1 MAIRINSNVASTRA
15 ITDLSKL
22 DRDTQS
28 HRSRLSSGQRI
39 NSGRDDGG
47 RLAIS
52 EGMRAEIGGLA
63 EGARN
68 AEKAIDLLRVAQGGM
83 TEISGILVRM
93 RGLATEASTDTISDR
108 NREALDAEFIQLK
121 DYIDRIARL
130 AKYNHQNLLSGFG
143 NEVSSASTA
152 LTDSLQTGVDRIAL
166 GAVEA
171 ATYTFTDNAGDG
183 TITLDNGV
191 TSQTLFLDTQ
201 LSGGRVAD
209 NTTVVANFDKLGI
222 EVILAGDGVDTADGS
237 YEDGDLDGKTIVVE
251 SGVGGRFQLGGDA
264 DEADRLEYDIPDMTI
279 GGSVLNISGLSINT
293 MNGARATLAQ
303 IDEAVDRVALQR
315 GGVGA
320 IVNRL
325 EHTVNFTTGAIE
337 SVTASES
344 TVRDTDYAF
353 ETSMLARGEILA
365 EMSRI
370 AMVQSRI
377 PVDIVMGLIA

>member
-1 MAIRINSNVASTRA
+1 MAIRINSNVAFKRA
-15 ITDLSKL
+15 ITDLSRV

-52 EGMRAEIGGLA
+52 EGMRAEIGGLT

-68 AEKAIDLLRVAQGGM
+68 AEKAIDLLRVAESGM
-83 TEISGILVRM
+83 AEISDILVRM
-93 RGLATEASTDTISDR
+93 RGLATESSTDTFNDR
-108 NREALDAEFIQLK
+108 NREALDAEFNQLK
-121 DYIDRIARL
+121 DYIDRIAKL
-130 AKYNHQNLLSGFG
+130 AKYNRRNPLAGFG

-152 LTDSLQTGVDRIAL
+152 LTDSLQTGVDRIVL
-166 GAVEA
+166 GAAEA

-183 TITLDNGV
+183 TITLSNGV
-191 TSQTLFLDTQ
+191 TSQTLFMGTR

-209 NTTVVANFDKLGI
+209 GTTVVANFDRLGI
-222 EVILAGDGVDTADGS
+222 EVILAGDGVATADGS
-237 YEDGDLDGKTIVVE
+237 YQDGDLDSKTIIVE
-251 SGVGGRFQLGGDA
+251 SGIGGKFQLGSDA
-264 DEADRLEYDIPDMTI
+264 VDADRLEYDIPDMTI

-293 MNGARATLAQ
+293 LNGARATLAQ
-303 IDEAVDRVALQR
+303 IDEAIDRVATQR

-325 EHTVNFTTGAIE
+325 ENTVDFTTSAIE
-337 SVTASES
+337 GVTASES

-353 ETSMLARGEILA
+353 ETSIVARNEILA

-370 AMVQSRI
+370 AMVQSQI
-377 PVDIVMGLIA
+377 PVSIVMSLIA